1 MSNRRILQS
10 IPQNILHNNLREITD
25 LLDNMIST
33 EENFRTNMMR
43 TSNISRQH
51 RQMAT
56 RLERMY
62 DRLQRINQLLNA
74 YIAVVVHR
82 VPPQIQSRRIRQ
94 AFRVFQDA
102 NIWQQYPRIVQS
114 ERQRLT
120 DLSER
125 LDELELQVRHLI
137 FYLRSLSSS
146 R

>member
-43 TSNISRQH
+43 TSNIPRQH
-51 RQMAT
+51 RQMVA
-56 RLERMY
+56 RLERM
-62 DRLQRINQLLNA
+62 DGRLQRINQLLNA
-74 YIAVVVHR
+74 YIAVVVLR

-114 ERQRLT
+114 ERLRLT
-120 DLSER
+120 DLSGR